1 MNYLIKKEDVPK
13 FLELLKKKFDKVI
26 VPAKNETGATCFQPY
41 SNQELFFEARTDF
54 SAKEFFRPAKEKIF
68 SFRKKSSSFE
78 IKSEQ
83 DTTKK
88 VLFGIRPCGTHALNT
103 LDELFINFFGED
115 QFYTNKRKNTV
126 IIAFRCNKACENG
139 FCTSMG
145 TSKAIGHDLL
155 FIERGH
161 DFFVR
166 AETEQGTCL
175 LDPMLFKHTS
185 DAEPSSKIE
194 CENELDTEDL
204 GENLY
209 ANFNHP
215 VWKEESERCLSC
227 TSCTQSCPTC
237 YCYTS
242 NDEFVFDSDNK
253 SERFRVLDSCQL
265 KRFTKVAGN
274 HVFRPSREG
283 RLRQF
288 VLHKFSYYKKHHGLH
303 LCVGCGRCITACPV
317 KISLVDIAN
326 KIQKH
331 SLETNN
337 FLKVEK

>member
-1 MNYLIKKEDVPK
+1 MNYIIKKEDLPK
-13 FLELLKKKFDKVI
+13 FLELLKKKFDDVI
-26 VPAKNETGATCFQPY
+26 VPVKNETDATCFQSY
-41 SNQELFFEARTDF
+41 SGQEIFLDARTDF

-68 SFRKKSSSFE
+68 SFKKKSTSFE
-78 IKSEQ
+78 IKPEY

-88 VLFGIRPCGTHALNT
+88 VLFGVRPCGTHSLKA
-103 LDELFINFFGED
+103 LDELFIKFYGED
-115 QFYTNKRKNTV
+115 QFYSSRRKNTV
-126 IIAFRCNKACENG
+126 IIAFQCNKACENG

-145 TSKAIGHDLL
+145 TSQATGHDLL

-166 AETEQGTCL
+166 AETEQGSNL
-175 LDPMLFKHTS
+175 IFPEIFKHTS

-194 CENELDTEDL
+194 CENELDTQDIE
-204 GENLY
+204 ENLY
-209 ANFNHP
+209 SNFNHP

-242 NDEFVFDSDNK
+242 NDEFVFGSNNEC
-253 SERFRVLDSCQL
+253 ERFRSLDSCQL

-288 VLHKFSYYKKHHGLH
+288 VLHKLSYYKEHHGVH

-317 KISLVDIAN
+317 NISLVDIAN
-326 KIQKH
+326 KIQKNPTEH
-331 SLETNN
+331 
-337 FLKVEK
+337 LK

>member
-1 MNYLIKKEDVPK
+1 MDYILKKEDLSK

-26 VPAKNETGATCFQPY
+26 VPVKNETGASCFQPY
-41 SNQELFFEARTDF
+41 SGQELFLDTRTDF
-54 SAKEFFRPAKEKIF
+54 SAKEAFRPAKEKIF
-68 SFRKKSSSFE
+68 SFKKKSSSFNVE
-78 IKSEQ
+78 SVQ
-83 DTTKK
+83 DNTKK
-88 VLFGIRPCGTHALNT
+88 VLFGVRPCGTHALNT
-103 LDELFINFFGED
+103 LDELFIKFFGED
-115 QFYTNKRKNTV
+115 QFYSSRRKNTI
-126 IIAFRCNKACENG
+126 IIALQCNKACENG

-145 TSKAIGHDLL
+145 TSQAIGHDLL
-155 FIERGH
+155 FIERGS

-166 AETEQGTCL
+166 TETEQGAAL
-175 LDPMLFKHTS
+175 LDSKLFKHCS

-194 CENELDTEDL
+194 CKNELDANNL

-209 ANFNHP
+209 SNFNHP

-227 TSCTQSCPTC
+227 SSCTQSCPTC

-242 NDEFVFDSDNK
+242 NDEFVFGSDK
-253 SERFRVLDSCQL
+253 SERFRILDSCQL

-288 VLHKFSYYKKHHGLH
+288 VLHKLSYYKENHGMH
-303 LCVGCGRCITACPV
+303 LCVGCGRCISVCPV

-326 KIQKH
+326 KIQKNPMEH
-331 SLETNN
+331 
-337 FLKVEK
+337 LK